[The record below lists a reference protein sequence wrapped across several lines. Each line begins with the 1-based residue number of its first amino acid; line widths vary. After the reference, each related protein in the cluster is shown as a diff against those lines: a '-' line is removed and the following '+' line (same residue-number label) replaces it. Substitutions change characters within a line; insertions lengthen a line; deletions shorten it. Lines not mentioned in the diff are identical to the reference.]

1 MKVNLPMLRL
11 VTYMRISTPLEI
23 LVKAN
28 KKFISALFLTGLT
41 VAASCTLVSKP
52 AHKADV
58 VTVFLTGNE
67 LGTMKPCGC
76 SGGQLGGLDRRSAVF
91 NSVPAK
97 SRLIV
102 DTGSFVE
109 GDSEQDII
117 KFDII
122 IRAFSLLG
130 YDLVNL
136 TEKDIATAENLGL
149 LDGIGS
155 LFNVISSLKPTDV
168 NLATKFTKKFSL
180 KNGTVAVTV
189 AAFDAES
196 SSIEQIGRLF
206 TAPPGL
212 QTVNILIL
220 NRCGPG
226 IINSITKQ
234 AIVDCLVCPAESD
247 EPALLSAPDKK
258 PLVISVGRFGRYIC
272 NLQIKPAKDKGKPVL
287 SFGLIP
293 VEEELPQDSSL
304 LALYEDYQQLV
315 KEANLLERYPRFPL
329 PDGLEYT
336 GSESCK
342 DCHEYEYEKWSAT
355 PHAAAYATLKTI
367 GSAFDPECAV
377 CHVVGMKYES
387 GFFSEQKTGD
397 LKDVGCEICHGPGSE
412 HTKTL
417 GIAKTTGPKLDCTN
431 CHTPETSGDY
441 AGNEEL
447 YFEKITHWREP
458 KAAADV
464 K

>member
-11 VTYMRISTPLEI
+11 VICMRILTPLEI

-28 KKFISALFLTGLT
+28 KNFIGVLFLMGLT

-76 SGGQLGGLDRRSAVF
+76 SGGQLGGLDRRSTVF

-97 SRLIV
+97 RRLVV

-117 KFDII
+117 KFNTII
-122 IRAFSLLG
+122 QAFSLLG

-136 TEKDIATAENLGL
+136 TEKDIEIAESLGL
-149 LDGIGS
+149 VDSLGS
-155 LFNVISSLKPTDV
+155 LFNIITSLKPTDV

-180 KNGTVAVTV
+180 KSKTIAVTV
-189 AAFDAES
+189 AAFDVES
-196 SSIEQIGRLF
+196 APIEQIGRLF

-226 IINSITKQ
+226 ITNSIMKQ

-258 PLVISVGRFGRYIC
+258 PLVVSVGRFGRYIC
-272 NLQIKPAKDKGKPVL
+272 KLQIKPAKDKTKPIL
-287 SFGLIP
+287 SFSLIP
-293 VEEELPQDSSL
+293 VKEDLPQDSSL

-315 KEANLLERYPRFPL
+315 KEANLLEGYPRFPL

-342 DCHEYEYEKWSAT
+342 SCHEYEYEKWSAT
-355 PHAAAYATLKTI
+355 PHAAALPTLKTV

-387 GFFSEQKTGD
+387 GFVSEQKTGD
-397 LKDVGCEICHGPGSE
+397 LKNVGCEVCHGPGSE
-412 HTKTL
+412 HIRTL
-417 GIAKTTGPKLDCTN
+417 GTAKTTGPKLDCTD

-441 AGNEEL
+441 AGNEGL
-447 YFEKITHWREP
+447 YFEKIIHWREP
-458 KAAADV
+458 KAADDV